1 MGFRIHDCLFSYS
14 NRKSSSRWWT
24 SRSFIR
30 PLTFLLAMMSR
41 RFATGKMSSCTAR
54 AFASAKL
61 SMPSGA
67 KMRLRSSTPLCV
79 SASLRETSSALF
91 PPRQKAISDH
101 FLTPASLKTQTIQGR
116 EINSLSHSFT
126 PPNPRTFG
134 KKIWNF
140 MSNTAYCCS
149 WYAEP

>member
-14 NRKSSSRWWT
+14 SRKSSSRWRS

-91 PPRQKAISDH
+91 PPRQKAISYQFSSHARFALD
-101 FLTPASLKTQTIQGR
+101 AKTQRIQGR
-116 EINSLSHSFT
+116 EISSLPHSFAS
-126 PPNPRTFG
+126 PLRLRVF
-134 KKIWNF
+134 
-140 MSNTAYCCS
+140 A
-149 WYAEP
+149 